1 MSENKAEA
9 ETGAPG
15 MSSERKLENRIPV
28 VVVVVGG
35 GGLGRRP
42 CHDLQ
47 KLEEQML
54 EGAGNEWPEMHR
66 RWRKE

>member
-35 GGLGRRP
+35 GG
-42 CHDLQ
+42 
-47 KLEEQML
+47 
-54 EGAGNEWPEMHR
+54 GAGQAPLP
-66 RWRKE
+66 